1 MEEETSLDLRDL
13 IAIIK
18 KRWLLIISITVMAV
32 VVTGILSFFVIKP
45 TYQSKTT
52 IIIGKAPDQ
61 SNSNGQSN
69 SGDIYMYQKLM
80 KTYAAIAKSELIAQ
94 KASDNLGKPEMVKI
108 IQDNLTVTPQA
119 DTQILELK
127 YTSKDKEE
135 AQKVLNIIADTFIE
149 ESQSKYPTDNIKVL
163 DKAKV
168 PESPI
173 KPKKAL
179 NVAIAFFIGLMASI
193 GMVFLLEY
201 MDGTI
206 KNEDD
211 VEKYL
216 KLPII
221 GLIPKD
227 MVINK

>member
-1 MEEETSLDLRDL
+1 MEEETSLDLRDFW
-13 IAIIK
+13 AIIK
-18 KRWLLIISITVMAV
+18 KRWTLILGITAMAV
-32 VVTGILSFFVIKP
+32 VVTGILSFFVLSPI
-45 TYQSKTT
+45 YQTKTT

-61 SNSNGQSN
+61 ANSKGQSN
-69 SGDIYMYQKLM
+69 SNDIYMYQKLM
-80 KTYAAIAKSELIAQ
+80 KTYAAIAKSDLIVEKTAE
-94 KASDNLGKPEMVKI
+94 KLENPEIVKT

-127 YTSKDKEE
+127 YNSKDAKEAE
-135 AQKVLNIIADTFIE
+135 KTLNLLADTFIE
-149 ESQSKYPTDNIKVL
+149 ESQAKYPTDNIKVL

-168 PESPI
+168 PENPI

-179 NVAIAFFIGLMASI
+179 NVAIAFFIGLMGSL

-227 MVINK
+227 LGE